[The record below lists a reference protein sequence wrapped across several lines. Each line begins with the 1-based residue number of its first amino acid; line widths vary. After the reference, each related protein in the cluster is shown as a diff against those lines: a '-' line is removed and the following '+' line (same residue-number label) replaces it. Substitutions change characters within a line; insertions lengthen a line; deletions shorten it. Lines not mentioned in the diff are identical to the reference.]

1 MSPAGVTNLMASAW
15 REDLWRLLTLQD
27 SNTRTVLLGA
37 GLLGLTAGVVGTLA
51 MLRRRALV
59 GDAISH
65 AALPGICVAYLIAGE
80 RQFWVLLVGALV
92 MGTVAAWSVS
102 FVRSAT
108 RIKEDAALAVA
119 IGAFFGLGIV
129 LSRVI
134 QSGGGRGGAGGGNR
148 AGLDGFIFG
157 KAASMVRSDVVVI
170 AGVCAVVLAVV
181 AGLGKEFRL
190 AIFDREFA
198 HAQGWPVRR
207 LDLLLMFLLCVTT
220 VAGLPAVGIVM
231 VVALLVIPPAAARL
245 WTDRFGVLI
254 VLAGAIGAGA
264 GVLGTALS
272 ATLPP
277 PPGDGA
283 VRGWPTG
290 ALIVLV
296 AASVFAVSALVA
308 PRGAIATVRR
318 SRGAMM
324 TMEGASP

>member
-1 MSPAGVTNLMASAW
+1 MDTTGATNLAASAW

-65 AALPGICVAYLIAGE
+65 AALPGICVAYLMAGE

-92 MGTVAAWSVS
+92 MGTLAAWSVS
-102 FVRSAT
+102 FVRNAT

-119 IGAFFGLGIV
+119 IGGYFGLGVV
-129 LSRVI
+129 LSRII
-134 QSGGGRGGAGGGNR
+134 QGRAGGGNR

-170 AGVCAVVLAVV
+170 AWVCGVVLAMV
-181 AGLGKEFRL
+181 AMLAKEFRL

-231 VVALLVIPPAAARL
+231 VVALLVIPAATARL
-245 WTDRFGVLI
+245 WTDRFGVLLM
-254 VLAGAIGAGA
+254 LAGAIGAGA

-277 PPGDGA
+277 PPGDGPA
-283 VRGWPTG
+283 RGWPTG

-296 AASVFAVSALVA
+296 AAGAFLVSVLVG
-308 PRGAIATVRR
+308 PRGAIATLRR
-318 SRGAMM
+318 TRGVMVPV
-324 TMEGASP
+324 EGVAR